1 MPLKP
6 QSIRKNM
13 LILANNEP
21 ISKEELITMSQLW
34 TETQERFFRKML
46 KQGGKFK
53 LNNVSYVISL
63 QDNERLRSDGTK
75 DKGIIQIPGESGKF

>member
-53 LNNVSYVISL
+53 VITYISV
-63 QDNERLRSDGTK
+63 
-75 DKGIIQIPGESGKF
+75 

>member
-21 ISKEELITMSQLW
+21 ISKEELITMSQL
-34 TETQERFFRKML
+34 
-46 KQGGKFK
+46 
-53 LNNVSYVISL
+53 
-63 QDNERLRSDGTK
+63 
-75 DKGIIQIPGESGKF
+75 

>member
-53 LNNVSYVISL
+53 VNNVYFSISL
-63 QDNERLRSDGTK
+63 KQDARTRSDNTK
-75 DKGIIQIPGESGKF
+75 DSGIIQIPGESGKF